1 MRQIKRI
8 FVHCT
13 AGPQTQTVEQIKKY
27 WKTVNKWTNPGYHYI
42 IKPDGEIVPLQPEDK
57 PSNGVAGYNSTSIN
71 VCYIGGVDKQ
81 GRAIDNRTDAQKA
94 SLITIL
100 KELKQRYPDAVIM
113 GHREI
118 WGSSPKNWK
127 KMCPCFNAGEE
138 YKDILKEET
147 ICPPFDNDLIEP
159 DFDNI
164 GDVTEEYEPEPI
176 QIPTEP
182 IVPNNPIETTEVGA
196 TGEEEK
202 PKQRPSILGFIVKIL
217 SKLFSHG

>member
-13 AGPQTQTVEQIKKY
+13 AGPQTQTVAEIQKY
-27 WKTVNKWTNPGYHYI
+27 WKTHNKWTSPGYHYI
-42 IKPDGEIVPLQPEDK
+42 VKPDGEIVPLQPEDK

-71 VCYIGGVDKQ
+71 VCYIGGVNKQ
-81 GRAIDNRTDAQKA
+81 GRPVDNRTEAQKE
-94 SLITIL
+94 SLRKIL
-100 KELKQRYPDAVIM
+100 KELKTRYPDAVIM

-138 YKDILKEET
+138 YKDIMKEYV
-147 ICPPFDNDLIEP
+147 
-159 DFDNI
+159 
-164 GDVTEEYEPEPI
+164 DVPKPEQPITPEYEPKPI

-182 IVPNNPIETTEVGA
+182 IVPEHIETSTE
-196 TGEEEK
+196 TISSREEKK
-202 PKQRPSILGFIVKIL
+202 PKQRTSIVGSIVKL
-217 SKLFSHG
+217 FSKLFKK